1 MALSE
6 LVVNPNMSLL
16 YFALSQ
22 NPKCSWKEI
31 VVKLDNC
38 NLFTPSLFG
47 VLQDISAMG
56 IVDLVGYK
64 CETAPEMKKK
74 K

>member
-1 MALSE
+1 MF
-6 LVVNPNMSLL
+6 V
-16 YFALSQ
+16 
-22 NPKCSWKEI
+22 
-31 VVKLDNC
+31 
-38 NLFTPSLFG
+38 PSLFG
-47 VLQDISAMG
+47 ALQDVSAMG

>member
-1 MALSE
+1 
-6 LVVNPNMSLL
+6 MSLL
-16 YFALSQ
+16 HTLCPFPEPLSVLG
-22 NPKCSWKEI
+22 KGLSCC
-31 VVKLDNC
+31 LDNC
-38 NLFTPSLFG
+38 NIFVPSLFG
-47 VLQDISAMG
+47 ALQDVSAMG